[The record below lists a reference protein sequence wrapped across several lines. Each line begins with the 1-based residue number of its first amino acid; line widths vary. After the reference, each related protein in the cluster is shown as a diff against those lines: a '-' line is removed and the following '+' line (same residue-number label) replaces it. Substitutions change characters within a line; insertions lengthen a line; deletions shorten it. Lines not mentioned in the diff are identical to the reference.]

1 MSECEDVKIGTC
13 ALREWV
19 SRTRF
24 CVNFH
29 TVCHADVLTIYWWK
43 YSWKLEAL
51 RKIETF
57 ARRGKILCPR
67 YVEGKYSP
75 VRWGQIIAHT
85 LTANI
90 RPYFEAQHLLFA
102 YYLPF
107 VVQHNIYAPV
117 EAKCLSVKETRYSHI
132 EGKCFS
138 SFEEKH
144 PCVDKKT
151 LFSWRLR
158 QSTIQPLA
166 IRRPHSLNGHCR
178 YTYTK

>member
-75 VRWGQIIAHT
+75 VLWGTTFIV
-85 LTANI
+85 
-90 RPYFEAQHLLFA
+90 RLLFA
-102 YYLPF
+102 IF

-117 EAKCLSVKETRYSHI
+117 EAKCLSVKEAHI